1 MKHHIPHP
9 TELLD
14 AVRAH
19 ITKTSISK
27 SAFGVLAVGD
37 PGFVA
42 GLEAGRE
49 CRSKTVLRV
58 MEYMRT
64 GKTFQQAKGEAL

>member
-1 MKHHIPHP
+1 
-9 TELLD
+9 
-14 AVRAH
+14 
-19 ITKTSISK
+19 
-27 SAFGVLAVGD
+27 
-37 PGFVA
+37 VA

-64 GKTFQQAKGEAL
+64 GKTFQQVKGEAL